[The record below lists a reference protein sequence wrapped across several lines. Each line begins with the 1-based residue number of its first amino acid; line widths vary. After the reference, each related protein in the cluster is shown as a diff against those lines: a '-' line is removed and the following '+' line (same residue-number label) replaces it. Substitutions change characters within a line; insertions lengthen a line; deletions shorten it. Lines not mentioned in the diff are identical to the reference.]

1 MSLRAAILGF
11 LDIEPSSGYSL
22 RQRFEG
28 SVGSFW
34 TVTQSQIYRELHA
47 LEKDRL
53 VAAKVTRGNGKPD
66 RRTYALT
73 DTGREALRTWLNEPL
88 QPMQLRHPLLL
99 KLVFAGALEAPELDA
114 LLDQYQRDMET
125 TRAEYA
131 ARLASAD
138 IFDLARSSRE
148 AAIWRL
154 SIEHGVGWCDAEIAW
169 LRRARLEL
177 SESRS
182 RRARPHSSNTSR
194 SSNASKPSNAKKE
207 HKHK

>member
-11 LDIEPSSGYSL
+11 LEIEPSTGYSL

-34 TVTQSQIYRELHA
+34 TVTQSQIYRELHG
-47 LEKDRL
+47 LERDRL
-53 VAAKVTRGNGKPD
+53 VTAKTARGRGKPD

-73 DTGREALRTWLNEPL
+73 EAGRNELRAWLNEPL

-99 KLVFAGALEAPELDA
+99 KLVFAATLEPAKLDS
-114 LLDQYQRDMET
+114 LLDEYQKEMIA
-125 TRAEYA
+125 TRTEYA

-138 IFDLARSSRE
+138 IFDLARSPRE

-154 SIEHGVGWCDAEIAW
+154 SIEHGVGWCDAEISW
-169 LRRARLEL
+169 LRRTRREL
-177 SESRS
+177 SGS
-182 RRARPHSSNTSR
+182 RARRISPK
-194 SSNASKPSNAKKE
+194 SKRNEVDEAR
-207 HKHK
+207 

>member
-22 RQRFEG
+22 RQRFDG

-47 LEKDRL
+47 LENDRL
-53 VAAKVTRGNGKPD
+53 VAVKVTRGKGKPD

-73 DTGREALRTWLNEPL
+73 DAGRDALRAWLNEPL
-88 QPMQLRHPLLL
+88 LPMQLRHPLLL
-99 KLVFAGALEAPELDA
+99 KLVFAASLEPAELDT
-114 LLDQYQRDMET
+114 LLEQYQRDMEA
-125 TRAEYA
+125 TRTEYA

-138 IFDLARSSRE
+138 IFDLARSPRE
-148 AAIWRL
+148 GAIWRL

-169 LRRARLEL
+169 LRRARREL
-177 SESRS
+177 TDSRTRGS
-182 RRARPHSSNTSR
+182 ARPKSQKSR
-194 SSNASKPSNAKKE
+194 KE
-207 HKHK
+207 QR

>member
-34 TVTQSQIYRELHA
+34 TVTQSQIYRELHG
-47 LEKDRL
+47 LERDRL
-53 VAAKVTRGNGKPD
+53 VTAKTARGRGKPD

-73 DTGREALRTWLNEPL
+73 EAGREELRAWLNEPL

-99 KLVFAGALEAPELDA
+99 KLVFAASLEPAQLDA
-114 LLDQYQRDMET
+114 LLDDYQKEMT
-125 TRAEYA
+125 ATRTEYA
-131 ARLASAD
+131 ARLASTD
-138 IFDLARSSRE
+138 IFDLARSPRE
-148 AAIWRL
+148 VAIWRL

-169 LRRARLEL
+169 LRRARTEL
-177 SESRS
+177 FGSRA
-182 RRARPHSSNTSR
+182 RRASPKSR
-194 SSNASKPSNAKKE
+194 KE
-207 HKHK
+207 SVR